1 MLAYSIDDKLQAKA
15 ANIHIPTILIDF
27 EAQILIWSD
36 RSPSELPSPLISS
49 VGVALQSVLVLHTLT
64 CLLPNCCRFLVAWQL
79 LLTDMMHRVAINE
92 VKE

>member
-15 ANIHIPTILIDF
+15 ANIHIPTIFIDF

-49 VGVALQSVLVLHTLT
+49 VGVAL
-64 CLLPNCCRFLVAWQL
+64 
-79 LLTDMMHRVAINE
+79 
-92 VKE
+92 